1 MNTNEVM
8 IRLEL
13 SGDIIVF
20 YKSSP
25 STILNY
31 YAFSWIMMHAL
42 KTVLFRNTHIVLFRV
57 FRGGKKIAYIS
68 SLLIS
73 TIKL

>member
-25 STILNY
+25 NTILNY
-31 YAFSWIMMHAL
+31 YAFSCFMMHAL
-42 KTVLFRNTHIVLFRV
+42 KTVLFRNTRILFYSV
-57 FRGGKKIAYIS
+57 SSGGKKKSPTLVAF
-68 SLLIS
+68 
-73 TIKL
+73 